1 MACGVQQIFLE
12 TSNKVCYNAET
23 ENKWWHIRENA
34 RVKRNETDMHRRQ
47 PDLRIWCA
55 AVPAVDKAVR
65 AGDRLGDRER
75 RHQRGH
81 DRRYA
86 GAAAALLAERDIC
99 VQRPL
104 VLLMGGANDIFFSG
118 TDTGARA
125 NMGAM
130 LNQLLSLGVHTMI
143 GIPTPICAENAPPAW
158 AAVVDFRSAERQLE
172 QYCAWLRRFSK
183 CFGAECIDF
192 RADFFDPNGRL
203 KRELLLD
210 GLHPT
215 PEGHQI
221 MARRLCAHLKR
232 ERQG

>member
-34 RVKRNETDMHRRQ
+34 RVKRNETDLHRRQ
-47 PDLRIWCA
+47 PDLRVWCA

-65 AGDRLGDRER
+65 TGD
-75 RHQRGH
+75 
-81 DRRYA
+81 
-86 GAAAALLAERDIC
+86 AERDIC

-143 GIPTPICAENAPPAW
+143 GIPTP
-158 AAVVDFRSAERQLE
+158 
-172 QYCAWLRRFSK
+172 
-183 CFGAECIDF
+183 
-192 RADFFDPNGRL
+192 
-203 KRELLLD
+203 
-210 GLHPT
+210 
-215 PEGHQI
+215 EGHQI
-221 MARRLCAHLKR
+221 MARRLRAHLKR